1 MNDLYDKFLSDLKN
15 ELLKRNIT
23 QEKLAYDIGVTPVTV
38 CKFFRR
44 KSVSM
49 NLINK
54 ISKYIEYFDSNN
66 LDEFFEKNKFY
77 EGMFASI
84 QRRKHEK

>member
-1 MNDLYDKFLSDLKN
+1 MNGLYNKFLSDLKD

-54 ISKYIEYFDSNN
+54 ILEYIEYFDNNN
-66 LDEFFEKNKFY
+66 LDEFFEKEKFWR
-77 EGMFASI
+77 EV
-84 QRRKHEK
+84 

>member
-1 MNDLYDKFLSDLKN
+1 MKDLYDKFLSDLKN

-23 QEKLAYDIGVTPVTV
+23 QEKLAYDIGSTPVTV
-38 CKFFRR
+38 CNFFRR

-54 ISKYIEYFDSNN
+54 ILEYIEYFDNNN
-66 LDEFFEKNKFY
+66 LDEFFEKNNL
-77 EGMFASI
+77 
-84 QRRKHEK
+84 

>member
-1 MNDLYDKFLSDLKN
+1 MDDLYNKFLSDLRN

-54 ISKYIEYFDSNN
+54 ISEYIEYFDNNN
-66 LDEFFEKNKFY
+66 LDKFFEKEKFWR
-77 EGMFASI
+77 
-84 QRRKHEK
+84 QV

>member
-1 MNDLYDKFLSDLKN
+1 MDDLYNKFLSDLRN

-54 ISKYIEYFDSNN
+54 ISEYIEYFDNNN
-66 LDEFFEKNKFY
+66 LDKFFEKEKFWR
-77 EGMFASI
+77 EVWKTI
-84 QRRKHEK
+84 D